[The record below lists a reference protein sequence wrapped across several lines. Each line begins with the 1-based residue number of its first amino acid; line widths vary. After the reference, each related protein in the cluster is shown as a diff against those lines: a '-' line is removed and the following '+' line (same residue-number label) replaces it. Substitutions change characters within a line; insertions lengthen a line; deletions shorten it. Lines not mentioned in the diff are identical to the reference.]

1 MAKEVLTCRVCGKIV
16 HHLFEPCI
24 WVKRG
29 RWVYYYHEKCVKGG
43 RKNDASGKRH

>member
-1 MAKEVLTCRVCGKIV
+1 MAEVRTCRVCGEVV
-16 HHLFEPCI
+16 HLSDPHI

-29 RWVYYYHEKCVKGG
+29 RWVFYYHEKCVKGD